1 MLISGFVFYFFLF
14 GFCIISLREEE
25 CSNVTSH

>member
-1 MLISGFVFYFFLF
+1 MLISGLFLFFLF